1 MDLMKI
7 PRISYVLYQ
16 KNSTS
21 HATLPSCPIPSLLP
35 AQHSCRLYDTQLSAG
50 AHTILK

>member
-21 HATLPSCPIPSLLP
+21 HATLPIPSLLP
-35 AQHSCRLYDTQLSAG
+35 PQHSCRLYDTQLSAG